1 MLYAYAKHLGRI
13 FRRVYR
19 ICFILLCHVCARFLL
34 GNRKINSDKFGNTK
48 PITIFASLK
57 QISMK
62 IKNGYQYTT
71 SQIHIS
77 NVTVGDTVI
86 HNNEM
91 KTVSNTNIKRDSV
104 MGTSIFGDTYHLG
117 KNLVTKVNFVLKH

>member
-1 MLYAYAKHLGRI
+1 M
-13 FRRVYR
+13 
-19 ICFILLCHVCARFLL
+19 
-34 GNRKINSDKFGNTK
+34 
-48 PITIFASLK
+48 
-57 QISMK
+57 SMK

-77 NVTVGDTVI
+77 NVTAGDTVI

-91 KTVSNTNIKRDSV
+91 KTVSNTDIKRDSF

-117 KNLVTKVNFVLKH
+117 KNLVTKVNFVLKD